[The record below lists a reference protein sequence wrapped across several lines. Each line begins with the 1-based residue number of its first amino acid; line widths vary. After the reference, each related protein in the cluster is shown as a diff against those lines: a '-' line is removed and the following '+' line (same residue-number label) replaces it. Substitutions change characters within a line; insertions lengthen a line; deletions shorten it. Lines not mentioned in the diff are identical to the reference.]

1 MNVPKRSRHARINQL
16 CAPPFVDQLV
26 VQPRTGNETGI
37 HGGSIATAP
46 EIGTK
51 RFWIKISLAERT
63 LLSDAFTDSANG
75 STFARLGAKHGYIRT
90 FPGPSACSFWPES
103 RTRNRTSY
111 PSPLPRL
118 NSVCPSRDQNFQVPA
133 ANGKIL

>member
-51 RFWIKISLAERT
+51 RFSIKIFLAERT

-75 STFARLGAKHGYIRT
+75 STFARLAGRSTAIYELFQARPPAVFGRH
-90 FPGPSACSFWPES
+90 
-103 RTRNRTSY
+103 
-111 PSPLPRL
+111 PRL
-118 NSVCPSRDQNFQVPA
+118 
-133 ANGKIL
+133 KIGHPTLLYRPD